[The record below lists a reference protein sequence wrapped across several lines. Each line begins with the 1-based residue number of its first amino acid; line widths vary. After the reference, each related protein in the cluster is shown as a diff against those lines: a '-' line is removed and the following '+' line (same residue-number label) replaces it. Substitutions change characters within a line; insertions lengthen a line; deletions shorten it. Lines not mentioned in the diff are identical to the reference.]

1 MYIHHIISINSQYLE
16 ECYDREVVLQKIS
29 KIVDKINKTFGK
41 THYDNIIYLL
51 TYINTNKWILQTDEM
66 EKLIINLKRKLE
78 EFKKI
83 EGGKEVANIYYQEL
97 FENQLDENIL

>member
-1 MYIHHIISINSQYLE
+1 
-16 ECYDREVVLQKIS
+16 
-29 KIVDKINKTFGK
+29 
-41 THYDNIIYLL
+41 
-51 TYINTNKWILQTDEM
+51 M